1 MQISENIQ
9 NNNYNS
15 VSLKSKAAS
24 ASVSNS
30 QIKNVSSQVQSV
42 QKERTEK
49 ITKNEDLVKEIN
61 DLSTRKNVGVNF
73 HKDETTGQ
81 NIVQFID
88 NSTREVLKQFPSEE
102 MLKVIQQIDKFL
114 EQHGKSATVGDL
126 LNEVA

>member
-15 VSLKSKAAS
+15 VSLKSNA

-30 QIKNVSSQVQSV
+30 QIKTVNTQVKSI
-42 QKERTEK
+42 QKERSEK
-49 ITKNEDLVKEIN
+49 VTKNEDLIKEIN

-73 HKDETTGQ
+73 HKDEKTGQ

-114 EQHGKSATVGDL
+114 EQHGKSAAVGDL

>member
-9 NNNYNS
+9 NNNYANNI
-15 VSLKSKAAS
+15 SLKSNAT
-24 ASVSNS
+24 SVSNS
-30 QIKNVSSQVQSV
+30 QAKSTVAVQVASTP
-42 QKERTEK
+42 KEKTEK
-49 ITKNEDLVKEIN
+49 VTKNEELAKVIN
-61 DLSTRKNVGVNF
+61 ELSVRKDVGVNF

-88 NSTREVLKQFPSEE
+88 NSTREVIKQFPSEE

-114 EQHGKSATVGDL
+114 ENHSKSASVGDL